1 MQIFNQQHCFTAA
14 ENKVTTLLF
23 VAAICQSKSVYIFR
37 IVLQKPQ
44 GSLYFHF
51 FSSGWWRRWSPNA
64 CIRLQKSIEAWLDL
78 IDGDQTT
85 TANFCLAQEKYVSLP
100 FDARRLTYLKLVRKG
115 KIKTEILRSI
125 LKNRKRKLS
134 GKKWNVKSLER
145 KFYWA
150 WKVRCV
156 GGDKGIWQNQHTNQN
171 AESIFKL
178 NKR

>member
-23 VAAICQSKSVYIFR
+23 VAAICQSKSVYILR

-51 FSSGWWRRWSPNA
+51 SSSGWWRRWSPNA
-64 CIRLQKSIEAWLDL
+64 RIRLQKRSKAWSDL

-85 TANFCLAQEKYVSLP
+85 TANFWLAQEKYVSLP
-100 FDARRLTYLKLVRKG
+100 FDARCLTYLKHVRKG
-115 KIKTEILRSI
+115 EIKTEILRSI
-125 LKNRKRKLS
+125 F
-134 GKKWNVKSLER
+134 KKMEKANFQEKSLER
-145 KFYWA
+145 KFFWP

-156 GGDKGIWQNQHTNQN
+156 GG
-171 AESIFKL
+171 
-178 NKR
+178 NKRNMNWNSIK